1 MCTDAYN
8 YVKGEGE
15 FRGIQVFRSVFRCVQ
30 MGTGVFTAVLLGV
43 EVFRHVHVCRIVY
56 RWVQVCP
63 GVSRFTAHPHDLGVT
78 AGTGGGK
85 ELLVAVLTVD
95 AVLLLHKANVSQ

>member
-1 MCTDAYN
+1 MC
-8 YVKGEGE
+8 
-15 FRGIQVFRSVFRCVQ
+15 
-30 MGTGVFTAVLLGV
+30 TGVFTAVFLGV
-43 EVFRHVHVCRIVY
+43 EVHTGVFRHVQVCRIVY

-63 GVSRFTAHPHDLGVT
+63 GASRFTAHPHDLGVT

-95 AVLLLHKANVSQ
+95 AVLLLHEANVSQ